1 MNTGKKK
8 TGDSDHAEISERDLS
23 KLAQDVGVQV
33 RKQTKELKA
42 LGNIKLKAAIEQARK
57 NFKASGLKHA

>member
-8 TGDSDHAEISERDLS
+8 TGDSDQIEISERDLS
-23 KLAQDVGVQV
+23 KLAKDVGIQV
-33 RKQTKELKA
+33 RQQTLELKKLGMARLRAEIA
-42 LGNIKLKAAIEQARK
+42 LTHK